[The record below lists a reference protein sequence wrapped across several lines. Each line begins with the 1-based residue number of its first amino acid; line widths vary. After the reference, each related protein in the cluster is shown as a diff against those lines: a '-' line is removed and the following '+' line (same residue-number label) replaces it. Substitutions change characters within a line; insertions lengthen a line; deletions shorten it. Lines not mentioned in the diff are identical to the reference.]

1 MERRVIL
8 MANKASPSETLAWFA
23 RAAQA
28 RRVARML
35 SPWDAQ
41 LAESLLSNVKI
52 KRERL
57 PVASDLHVRPLC
69 SR

>member
-1 MERRVIL
+1 
-8 MANKASPSETLAWFA
+8 MANKTSPSETLALCA

-28 RRVARML
+28 SRVARML
-35 SPWDAQ
+35 SPPDAQ